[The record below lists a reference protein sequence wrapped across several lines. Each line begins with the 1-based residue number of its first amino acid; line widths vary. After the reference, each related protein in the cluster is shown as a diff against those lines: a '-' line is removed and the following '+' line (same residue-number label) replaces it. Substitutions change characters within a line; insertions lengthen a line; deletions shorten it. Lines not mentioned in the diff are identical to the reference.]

1 MNGKSI
7 RKRLMRRRDRYR
19 ACITV
24 RLSMREFGLI
34 EPPEVVFPGMIKL
47 DGFRGEWDAL
57 EKSAR
62 FRGVNERQEVE
73 RLRDIAC
80 ELDLA
85 AREAGF
91 CGYAFG
97 EEV

>member
-1 MNGKSI
+1 MSNLRQSAASNP
-7 RKRLMRRRDRYR
+7 RFVAQVAL
-19 ACITV
+19 V
-24 RLSMREFGLI
+24 FEREA
-34 EPPEVVFPGMIKL
+34 
-47 DGFRGEWDAL
+47 DAL
-57 EKSAR
+57 EIQAR
-62 FRGVNERQEVE
+62 RRKEDERQEVE

-97 EEV
+97 EEVGG